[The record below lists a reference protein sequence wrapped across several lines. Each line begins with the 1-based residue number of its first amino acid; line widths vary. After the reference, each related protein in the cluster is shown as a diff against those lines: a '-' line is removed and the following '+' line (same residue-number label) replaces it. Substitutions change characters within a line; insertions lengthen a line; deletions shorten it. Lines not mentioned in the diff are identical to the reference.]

1 MSLKLVSFKACPF
14 VQRTVIVL
22 EMKAIDYEIE
32 YIDLACP
39 PDWFLAISPLKKVP
53 LLIVD
58 NSVIFE
64 SSVINEYI
72 DEAFPVNQLHPED
85 LLLKAK
91 NRSWIEFCYTVFM
104 ATFHLTIDDTRGK
117 FDKTLSTLWHDFDQ
131 IEKQL
136 KNTSTQPFFN
146 GENFSLVDATYAP
159 AFQRLNYLHN
169 IHGGVFDK
177 KPHPRIF
184 KWQDRLLKLSEVK
197 RSCVPEIE
205 TLYYQLLWT
214 RQGYITQFMDE
225 KEFGDRPERSIY

>member
-14 VQRTVIVL
+14 VQRAVIVL
-22 EMKAIDYEIE
+22 KMKAIDYEIE

-53 LLIVD
+53 LLIVE

-72 DEAFPVNQLHPED
+72 DEAFPVNRLHPEA
-85 LLLKAK
+85 LLSKAQ
-91 NRSWIEFCYTVFM
+91 NRSWIEFCANVFM
-104 ATFHLTIDDTRGK
+104 ATFRLTINESK
-117 FDKTLSTLWHDFDQ
+117 VEFEQTLATLMQDFDQ
-131 IEKQL
+131 LEKKL
-136 KNTSTQPFFN
+136 INQPFFN

-159 AFQRLNYLHN
+159 AFQRLNYLHS
-169 IHGGVFDK
+169 IHGAIFDK
-177 KPHPRIF
+177 KRHPHIF
-184 KWQDRLLKLSEVK
+184 KWQGKLLKLSEVK

-205 TLYYQLLWT
+205 ELYFNLLWT

-225 KEFGDRPERSIY
+225 NEFGARPERSIY